1 MNLKSIIDHVV
12 RYNAIYLVVVA
23 LIVCT
28 LFGSWVQKSI
38 HHCPEC
44 PKCPELVSRSHV
56 ERDTVIY
63 HDTVRVVKYAPSV
76 SVITTRPRDTAQRS
90 IVTWDVVDTMPD
102 RAVIGVAIS
111 SGWLPM
117 EMPLDLTHTVRYL
130 AAPTRIKIINDT
142 LTVQLPALKC
152 PSRLSR
158 EIVIC
163 GIGVGV
169 GVAATVGYFTFKK

>member
-1 MNLKSIIDHVV
+1 MNIRGLTDHLI
-12 RYNAIYLVVVA
+12 RYSTTYLVLVA
-23 LIVCT
+23 FVISAFLGGWIRIS
-28 LFGSWVQKSI
+28 L

-44 PKCPELVSRSHV
+44 PKCPELVARSHV

-63 HDTVRVVKYAPSV
+63 HDTIRVVKYAPSI
-76 SVITTRPRDTAQRS
+76 SVKTTPSLDTSHRPV
-90 IVTWDVVDTMPD
+90 VTWDVVDTMID
-102 RAVIGVAIS
+102 RAVIGVSVS
-111 SGWLPM
+111 SALLPM
-117 EMPLDLTHTVRYL
+117 PIPLDVTHAVRYV
-130 AAPTRIKIINDT
+130 APPTRIRVINDT

-169 GVAATVGYFTFKK
+169 GVAATVGYFTLK